1 MVRRSRLDA
10 DGRNGSSII
19 ADFGLA
25 SVPWVVSR
33 ALVLAA
39 LAASRHLTDHLGV
52 TNRPIALRQGL
63 LGWDAAFYGDIA
75 RGGYA
80 AVSHGVVKNEGL
92 RFFPL
97 LPLAGRA
104 VGLLP
109 FVDARG
115 GVVVVANL
123 SALVGAALLIRLV
136 TFETGD
142 RALAQRSAAVLL
154 LAPHAFVFVM
164 GYADSLM
171 FALAIAF
178 FLCLRRQHWWW
189 AVVVGVAAG
198 LCRPVGVIL
207 VLPALV
213 EAAQL
218 LRRERRF
225 RLAPFVATLAPLAGL
240 AAYLLWA
247 RNRTGD
253 LFLVLRLQNSR
264 NLRGGTVSPFTSVG
278 HAFHELFSG
287 DRIGYGLHAI
297 TAVVIVV
304 LVLVVARRLP
314 LSYTVYSAASVL
326 VALCARNLDSIER
339 YSLATFPLVIGAAML
354 LRRPTWERTAMLL
367 LAGGLVAAAM
377 LAFTGALVP

>member
-1 MVRRSRLDA
+1 MARGSRLTV
-10 DGRNGSSII
+10 DGRAQSSIF
-19 ADFGLA
+19 ADLGLA
-25 SVPWVVSR
+25 SVPWLISR

-39 LAASRHLTDHLGV
+39 LGAARHLTDHLGV
-52 TNRPIALRQGL
+52 AHRPVALHQGL

-75 RGGYA
+75 RGGYT
-80 AVSHGVVKNEGL
+80 AVSHGAVTTEGF

-123 SALVGAALLIRLV
+123 SALVGAALLIRLI

-189 AVVVGVAAG
+189 AVAVGFAAG

-213 EAAQL
+213 EAASG
-218 LRRERRF
+218 LRRGHRF
-225 RLAPFVATLAPLAGL
+225 RPAPLLAVVAPAAGL
-240 AAYLLWA
+240 ATYLWWV
-247 RNRTGD
+247 RGRTGD
-253 LFLVLRLQNSR
+253 FFLALRLQNAR
-264 NLRGGTVSPFTSVG
+264 NLRGGTVSPFTSVD

-304 LVLVVARRLP
+304 LVVVVARRLP

-326 VALCARNLDSIER
+326 VALCARNLDSLER
-339 YSLATFPLVIGAAML
+339 YSLATFPLVVAAAVL